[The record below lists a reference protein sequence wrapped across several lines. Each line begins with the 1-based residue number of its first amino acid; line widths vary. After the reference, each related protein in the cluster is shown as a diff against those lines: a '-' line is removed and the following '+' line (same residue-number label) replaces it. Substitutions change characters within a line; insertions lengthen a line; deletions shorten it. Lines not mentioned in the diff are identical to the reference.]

1 MRPSLRPFVVP
12 GICFAVFTG
21 LAAAFAFRAEV
32 LYDTDSY
39 FHLFVGRIF
48 RELGVVDEFPW
59 TRFSVY
65 RDGFGDKEVLFHLL
79 LAPFAGDGS
88 STAGGRLALALLLGG
103 IAAMLAGLSQ
113 RAVGAWALLAPVI
126 VYFGSIDF
134 LGRAVRL
141 RPELLALMLFL
152 AATWCAAERRHR
164 LLGLV
169 AFTFALAYTGFHALL
184 VLCGL
189 WFAWSWFFERRREWL
204 LLLYPVLGTG
214 LALLVHPHFPHNLV
228 VWKVQN
234 VDFFLIASQL
244 DVSTENRAPSL
255 VATFRDNWGW
265 AAACLGL
272 WLGRGWIAAG
282 RTGKADVAK
291 ESETE
296 QRTHRFAVW
305 AIAAAAFAVLYVLM
319 LRFSTYFYA
328 FGVLALLFA
337 VPRFPSSA
345 TPRSTQRLAAVGAM
359 LLALLSL
366 VAPARMLWGM
376 ATATGGALS
385 READWAAAAQAL
397 PAGARVA
404 ADWGLTPNVL
414 YYAPHA
420 QFMNV
425 LNSVFMAVP
434 YPDEYRAWSELLAG
448 RSEDPVAVVRDQ
460 LDSQYLVLSRFF
472 TEPRLL
478 QQLEENP
485 GVQRVYAGYTLVYRL
500 HPNTSP
506 SDPAQSPLA
515 VVHGPPMDDCVEAA
529 GPCPGRALPNRR
541 TSSAAHPTGDENK
554 AFFGT
559 ARGGTPVGCVGSAVG
574 PYARRASGGDA
585 GSIAERA
592 QHRRRPHAAPTPG
605 ARGFAAAGCVGP
617 PARCHSIAFV
627 GRALP
632 AAADPRA
639 QPHAGFTTGC

>member
-1 MRPSLRPFVVP
+1 MRSLLRASLVP
-12 GICFAVFTG
+12 GICFAAFTG
-21 LAAAFAFRAEV
+21 LAALFAFRAEV

-79 LAPFAGDGS
+79 LAPFAGDGG
-88 STAGGRLALALLLGG
+88 STGGGRLALALLLGG
-103 IAAMLAGLSQ
+103 IAAMLAGLGQ
-113 RAVGAWALLAPVI
+113 RAVGAWAALAPV
-126 VYFGSIDF
+126 VVFFGSIDF

-152 AATWCAAERRHR
+152 AAAWCAAERRHR

-169 AFTFALAYTGFHALL
+169 AFTFALAYTGFHALV

-189 WFAWSWFFERRREWL
+189 WFAWSWFFERRRCWL

-282 RTGKADVAK
+282 GTAGNADV
-291 ESETE
+291 ESRSEAE
-296 QRTHRFAVW
+296 QSTHRFAVW
-305 AIAAAAFAVLYVLM
+305 TIAAAAFAVLYILM

-328 FGVLALLFA
+328 FGVLALLHA
-337 VPRFPSSA
+337 MHRFPVRGA
-345 TPRSTQRLAAVGAM
+345 PRSTRRLAALGAL
-359 LLALLSL
+359 LLALMSL

-385 READWAAAAQAL
+385 READWAAAARAL
-397 PAGARVA
+397 PPGARVA

-434 YPDEYRAWSELLAG
+434 HPDEYRAWREVLAG

-460 LDSQYLVLSRFF
+460 LDSEYLVLSRFF

-478 QQLEENP
+478 QQLDEHP
-485 GVQRVYAGYTLVYRL
+485 GARRVYAGYTLVYRL
-500 HPNTSP
+500 QPDASP
-506 SDPAQSPLA
+506 PVPEPSLEAPSP
-515 VVHGPPMDDCVEAA
+515 
-529 GPCPGRALPNRR
+529 
-541 TSSAAHPTGDENK
+541 
-554 AFFGT
+554 
-559 ARGGTPVGCVGSAVG
+559 
-574 PYARRASGGDA
+574 
-585 GSIAERA
+585 
-592 QHRRRPHAAPTPG
+592 
-605 ARGFAAAGCVGP
+605 
-617 PARCHSIAFV
+617 
-627 GRALP
+627 
-632 AAADPRA
+632 
-639 QPHAGFTTGC
+639 